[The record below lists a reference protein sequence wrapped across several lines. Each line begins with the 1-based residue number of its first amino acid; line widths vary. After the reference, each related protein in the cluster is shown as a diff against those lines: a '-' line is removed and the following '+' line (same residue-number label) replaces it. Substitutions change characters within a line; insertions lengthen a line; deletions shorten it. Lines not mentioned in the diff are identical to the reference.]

1 MGYLILLSIGAAL
14 GWLAAI
20 IFKEQNGRT
29 ILIDIAAGTI
39 GAMIAGLAVNAST
52 LMNELS
58 ASTFLYGCLGACASI
73 AISKLVRRTLI
84 DL

>member
-29 ILIDIAAGTI
+29 VLIDIVAGVI
-39 GAMIAGLAVNAST
+39 GAMIVGLAVNASA

-58 ASTFLYGCLGACASI
+58 ASTFLYACLGACATI
-73 AISKLVRRTLI
+73 AISKLVSRTLI
-84 DL
+84 NL